1 MCTATERLAITPP
14 SPATIYGFDAEMNR
28 DLNTMEVM
36 ATATVKARKCSAKA
50 PPHTRLPR
58 IQLQLRHSRRNTGYR
73 RASRLRGYVQRLPF
87 GRCRILRSPA
97 VLHARP
103 QRTMPRL
110 HLQPYRRPGSHTGRP
125 DYWNLK
131 PMVYKENGE
140 YVDLNRGAFAI
151 GLDAEYP
158 WLTTASEEA

>member
-1 MCTATERLAITPP
+1 MVRPNESDYSHLEAIASIFFPSTAPLVVHGVNVYGYGKIGDNATFT
-14 SPATIYGFDAEMNR
+14 ATIYGFDAEMNR

-36 ATATVKARKCSAKA
+36 ATATVKGSEEVLSEG
-50 PPHTRLPR
+50 PTHTRLPR

-73 RASRLRGYVQRLPF
+73 RASRLHDYVQRLPF

-110 HLQPYRRPGSHTGRP
+110 HLQPYRRPGSHTAAPITGTSA
-125 DYWNLK
+125 Y
-131 PMVYKENGE
+131 G
-140 YVDLNRGAFAI
+140 I
-151 GLDAEYP
+151 
-158 WLTTASEEA
+158 